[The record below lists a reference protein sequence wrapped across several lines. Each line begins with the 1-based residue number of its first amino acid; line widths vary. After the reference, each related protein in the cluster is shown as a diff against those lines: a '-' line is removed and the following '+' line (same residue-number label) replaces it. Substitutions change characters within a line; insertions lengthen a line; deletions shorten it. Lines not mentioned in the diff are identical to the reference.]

1 MTIRRDARVRALDP
15 GYFESLSRA
24 HVELANRLLGLL
36 PVSLERTSAAAL
48 VGQALGELTGEEGFQ
63 LFLHGVRAR
72 SDCEPLPE
80 LGQAMVARFELPP
93 LLDYGLLAVDLSL
106 GAVVID
112 ALLGGGDG
120 SGTSRIAPMS
130 ARDFGLCL
138 FGVLDV
144 HDRLVRECGMAP
156 LVFSSAPASTEEVS
170 RHARLFGRVVEVV
183 FLVCSPSCAGFVRVF
198 LPAKMITALEELSR
212 GRLASSRVVEQLE
225 SSRGGLADVSVTL
238 GVAWARLSVS
248 ELVELS
254 PGDVLIPE
262 RHGLGE
268 LGVAPRGE
276 RGCRL
281 YLDAVSAQFVDV
293 NYTAGDV
300 TWKVEVA
307 RCVVEQSAKSGM
319 EESMS
324 EVTGELV
331 DAARVEIEVRVGKA
345 NLTVRELAGLQVGQ
359 VLDLGV
365 PLGAPVEL
373 VAGQQVIG
381 AGELVNVEGCLGVRV
396 SSRAR

>member
-1 MTIRRDARVRALDP
+1 MTIRHDARVRALDA
-15 GYFESLSRA
+15 GYFEPLSRA

-36 PVSLERTSAAAL
+36 PVSLEEASAARL
-48 VGQALGELTGEEGFQ
+48 VAQTLGELTGEDGFE
-63 LFLHGVRAR
+63 LFLHGVRVR
-72 SDCEPLPE
+72 SDVDPSPE
-80 LGQAMVARFELPP
+80 IGQAMVARFELPP

-106 GAVVID
+106 GSVVID

-120 SGTSRIAPMS
+120 TGTSRIAPMS
-130 ARDFGLCL
+130 PRDFGLCL
-138 FGVLDV
+138 FGALSV
-144 HDRLVRECGMAP
+144 HDQLVRACGMAP
-156 LVFSSAPASTEEVS
+156 FVFSSAPASTEEIE

-183 FLVCSPSCAGFVRVF
+183 FLLSSPSCAGFVRVF
-198 LPAKMITALEELSR
+198 LPAKMIASLEELAR
-212 GRLASSRVVEQLE
+212 GRAVSSRVIERLI
-225 SSRGGLADVSVTL
+225 SSKSGLATADVAL
-238 GVAWARLSVS
+238 GIAWARLSVS

-262 RHGLGE
+262 QHGLSTF
-268 LGVAPRGE
+268 GVSSRGDV
-276 RGCRL
+276 GCRL
-281 YLDAVSAQFVDV
+281 YLDAVSALFIDV
-293 NYTAGDV
+293 NCAPDGA
-300 TWKVEVA
+300 TWMVEVA
-307 RCVVEQSAKSGM
+307 RCVVEEGAKSGM

-345 NLTVRELAGLQVGQ
+345 SVTVRELAGLQVGQ

-365 PLGAPVEL
+365 PLGEPVEL

-381 AGELVNVEGCLGVRV
+381 VGELVNVEGSLGVRI